1 MSLLKFF
8 SSKRK
13 SEDESGEAKKNTLS
27 IEWVHSLMIPFWI
40 HNYVVICMYI
50 CRFQNFNEKPLKSFQ
65 ALDYRSVPSERHQL
79 ASHGKEDLQDIL
91 NHMMAVFPEASHSQI
106 QTEYVQLKMLMR
118 QQQQSSEVPVS
129 EVYARLLRT
138 SPSAIKWTEEN
149 WAFSARLWCWEGHQA
164 VACLWQRRSSCPRA

>member
-1 MSLLKFF
+1 
-8 SSKRK
+8 
-13 SEDESGEAKKNTLS
+13 
-27 IEWVHSLMIPFWI
+27 
-40 HNYVVICMYI
+40 MYI

-91 NHMMAVFPEASHSQI
+91 NHMVAVFPEASHSQI
-106 QTEYVQLKMLMR
+106 QTEYVQLKVLMR

-138 SPSAIKWTEEN
+138 SPSAIKKVVMLMMVVSPSTAECERG
-149 WAFSARLWCWEGHQA
+149 FSCMRLIKTSTRNCANQETLQMLMTVKRTGPSLQDFDAEKAIRHWLACGKGGRHVHGHK
-164 VACLWQRRSSCPRA
+164 C